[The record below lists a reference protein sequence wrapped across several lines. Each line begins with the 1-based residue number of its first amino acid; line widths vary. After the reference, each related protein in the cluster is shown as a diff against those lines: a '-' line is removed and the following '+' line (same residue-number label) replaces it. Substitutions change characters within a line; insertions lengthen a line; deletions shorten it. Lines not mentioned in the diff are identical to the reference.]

1 MTKYSYE
8 FKRKLVDEYLKG
20 KSSYRQLEKKYGIN
34 NSQIIKWVNNFKEF
48 GDEGLKRSRNNRKY
62 SVEFKLEAITRYET
76 TELSY
81 QELAIELGMTNYS
94 LIANWRRQYKE
105 NGIDGLRS
113 KKRGR
118 PMKNKTNKTQDSP
131 HLKQDTMSLETREQL
146 ENRIKELEAE
156 NRQLTIQKKFWE
168 QLRSLEREEAMNK
181 RQGSQPN
188 SEKNTR

>member
-1 MTKYSYE
+1 MAKYDYE

-20 KSSYRQLEKKYGIN
+20 KTSYRQLEEKYGVN
-34 NSQIIKWVNNFKEF
+34 KSQIIKWVNNFKEF

-81 QELAIELGMTNYS
+81 QELAIELGITNFS

-118 PMKNKTNKTQDSP
+118 PMKGKSNKTQDSS
-131 HLKQDTMSLETREQL
+131 HLKQDTMNLETREQL

-168 QLRSLEREEAMNK
+168 QLRSLEKEEAMNK
-181 RQGSQPN
+181 RQGSHPN
-188 SEKNTR
+188 SEKSTR